1 MKKGTN
7 VPKKKGS
14 KAVTIIFY
22 LCYFLL
28 IVGYFAGMYLLRNW
42 LTDELVLF
50 EASTQ
55 PGVRAEEV
63 FQELFSDPDWNQ
75 LYVDA
80 GLADTTFE
88 NQDTFLAY
96 IAANVEEDTLTYQK
110 TDDPSHSHKFLVLT
124 NDQTLGYFTL
134 ANQADAKALI
144 PDWQLDEVGF
154 FLPRNLSVTVEK
166 QDGHTVYVNGH
177 PLDDSYTVEILST
190 TAEQF
195 LPDGTPGIRRIRQE
209 VTGLL
214 MQPEITI
221 QDGSGNLCELRYD
234 EETGMYAEALPSPES
249 IPNELKETA
258 LTAGEVYCTYMV
270 EQDNYQLFQYFAS
283 GTETYHTITS
293 ATPWPQNAMETEIT
307 EPRVSDYVRYTED
320 LFSVRVAMDMKFIF
334 GEKNI
339 RTRSLDSIFFF
350 ENRKNGWMV
359 IAMTN
364 DDITL
369 PTSRIRLTYMSG
381 DTVLS
386 TVFCDSTAT
395 EISTPQITAPEGQ
408 ILSGWAEQVVSP
420 DGSVSLN
427 PVFSVDESG
436 NCTIPQGTV
445 LKPMILYPLFDDI
458 VAVG

>member
-1 MKKGTN
+1 MKKE
-7 VPKKKGS
+7 KIRQKGS
-14 KAVTIIFY
+14 KAVTAVFY

-28 IVGYFAGMYLLRNW
+28 IAGYFTGMYFLRSW

-55 PGVRAEEV
+55 PGVRAEEI
-63 FQELFSDPDWNQ
+63 FQELFTDPDWSQ

-80 GLADTTFE
+80 GLEDTSFE
-88 NQDTFLAY
+88 NQDAFLAY
-96 IAANVEEDTLTYQK
+96 IAANVDENALTYQE

-124 NDQTLGYFTL
+124 KDQTLGYFTL
-134 ANQADAKALI
+134 TNQAGTKALI
-144 PDWQLDEVGF
+144 PDWQLGEIGF

-166 QDGHTVYVNGH
+166 QDDHTVYVNGH

-195 LPDGTPGIRRIRQE
+195 LPAGTPGIRRIRQE

-214 MQPEITI
+214 MQPEITVL
-221 QDGSGNLCELRYD
+221 DGSGNSCELRYD
-234 EETGMYAEALPSPES
+234 EDTGMYTEVLPSAEP
-249 IPNELKETA
+249 ITKELKEAA

-283 GTETYHTITS
+283 GTETYQAITS

-307 EPRVSDYVRYTED
+307 DPRISDYVRYTED

-339 RTRSLDSIFFF
+339 RTRSLDSILFF
-350 ENRKNGWMV
+350 ENRKDGWMV

-369 PTSRIRLTYMSG
+369 PTSRVRLTFMSG
-381 DTVLS
+381 DTPLS
-386 TVFCDSTAT
+386 TIFCDSTGA
-395 EISTPQITAPEGQ
+395 EVYAPQLTAPEGQ
-408 ILSGWAEQVVSP
+408 MLSGWAERVVSP
-420 DGSVSLN
+420 DGSFTLN
-427 PVFSVDESG
+427 PIFSADEYG

-445 LKPMILYPLFDDI
+445 LKPMTLYPLFDDI